1 MKARHRS
8 AAIRNQL
15 LIAYAPLVRRVVHA
29 LPFTFMGCADE
40 DDMIGEGIFGLMDAI
55 DKYDARRNV
64 KFETYAS
71 LRIRGAV
78 LDKLRKMD
86 VLSRGTRE
94 RVRQIEEICDTLEK
108 SLMRHPTHAEIAQA
122 AGLTEQAVRKALEE
136 AALSSMISL
145 EDVLAGCGPQE
156 DARTE
161 TPEQILE
168 RSELT
173 DTLTRAI
180 EDLRDNESRSSAL
193 TTTRS
198 SRCARSAP
206 CWACRNREPPSF
218 WSPHL
223 ENSDKKSRDIAHGV
237 IKPGAPYADIGFER
251 M

>member
-1 MKARHRS
+1 MDKNSLWESYRANRS

-15 LIAYAPLVRRVVHA
+15 LIEYAPLVRRVVHA

-136 AALSSMISL
+136 AALSNMISL
-145 EDVLAGCGPQE
+145 EDVLAGCGLQE

-180 EDLRDNESRSSAL
+180 EDLRDNEKQVVSLYYYEELTLREIGAVLGVSESRASQLLSRSL
-193 TTTRS
+193 RKL
-198 SRCARSAP
+198 RQKIAR
-206 CWACRNREPPSF
+206 
-218 WSPHL
+218 
-223 ENSDKKSRDIAHGV
+223 
-237 IKPGAPYADIGFER
+237 
-251 M
+251 